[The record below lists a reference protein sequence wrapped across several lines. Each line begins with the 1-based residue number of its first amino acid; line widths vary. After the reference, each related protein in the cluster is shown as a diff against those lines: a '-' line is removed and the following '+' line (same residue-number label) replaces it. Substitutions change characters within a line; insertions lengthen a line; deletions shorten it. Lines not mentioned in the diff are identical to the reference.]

1 MMTHLR
7 RATTTVLVTSKD
19 QFDAFVEMV
28 GGKYTLALTI
38 PLNPVPAARARI
50 SRYGRGAY
58 YPKTY
63 ANWKRQAQLYLP
75 QGVKEDLDTRVWPA
89 KRQHLVVCTEFII
102 KKARTSKLTTPKGD
116 LDNYTK
122 AAWDAVTKS
131 YGVWNDDDQVVLGL
145 EHKRFATEEEE
156 PRTELLIIEI

>member
-1 MMTHLR
+1 MWLMTTAR
-7 RATTTVLVTSKD
+7 VTSKER
-19 QFDAFVEMV
+19 FDAFVEMV

-38 PLNPVPAARARI
+38 PLNPVPA
-50 SRYGRGAY
+50 SRPRVSKYGVFY
-58 YPKTY
+58 TKTY
-63 ANWKRQAQLYLP
+63 ASWKRQAQLYLP
-75 QGVKEDLDTRVWPA
+75 KGVKDDLSTRVWPD

-131 YGVWNDDDQVVLGL
+131 YGVWNDDDQVVLGI
-145 EHKRFATEEEE
+145 EHEVVALHCAATPPTLDIGAEEL
-156 PRTELLIIEI
+156 RR